1 LKLSTN
7 TVSNY
12 LKKVAVVAVVV
23 VMVAV
28 EIAAATVAVVAVATV
43 VEVLSAAVDAAV
55 DIQVEMVAVDAVV
68 VIRVEMVAVVAHSLT
83 IDLLATVH
91 FQMTDLLVI
100 DLLAIDLLTIPI
112 DLQTTDHLLIAT
124 DQKDLLESVLLMEV
138 DLLETDLL
146 TATELLVATNLSV
159 VIKTEAILD
168 HSVTTV
174 ATVALKEKFVKKLKR
189 VKVLLSAIAAT
200 ATAEIALLLGET
212 ITVALNHLQVH
223 LATEVVTVDKA
234 RKLQVLATSAE
245 ILQQSL
251 AKTQPGIRTN

>member
-1 LKLSTN
+1 
-7 TVSNY
+7 
-12 LKKVAVVAVVV
+12 
-23 VMVAV
+23 
-28 EIAAATVAVVAVATV
+28 
-43 VEVLSAAVDAAV
+43 
-55 DIQVEMVAVDAVV
+55 
-68 VIRVEMVAVVAHSLT
+68 
-83 IDLLATVH
+83 
-91 FQMTDLLVI
+91 MTDLLVI

-112 DLQTTDHLLIAT
+112 DLQTTDHFLIAT

-174 ATVALKEKFVKKLKR
+174 ATVALREKFVKKLKR

-200 ATAEIALLLGET
+200 ATAEIVLLLGET

>member
-1 LKLSTN
+1 M
-7 TVSNY
+7 
-12 LKKVAVVAVVV
+12 VAVVV

-43 VEVLSAAVDAAV
+43 VEVLSAAVDAAVDIQV

-174 ATVALKEKFVKKLKR
+174 ATVALREKFVKKLKR

>member
-1 LKLSTN
+1 LSTN
-7 TVSNY
+7 IESNY
-12 LKKVAVVAVVV
+12 LKKVAVDEVVV

-28 EIAAATVAVVAVATV
+28 EIVAVTVAAVAVATV
-43 VEVLSAAVDAAV
+43 VEVLSAAVDAVV
-55 DIQVEMVAVDAVV
+55 DIQVDMVAVDAVV
-68 VIRVEMVAVVAHSLT
+68 VIRVEMVAVVAPSLT

-100 DLLAIDLLTIPI
+100 DLLAIDLRTIPI
-112 DLQTTDHLLIAT
+112 DLQTTDRLLIAT

-223 LATEVVTVDKA
+223 LATEMVTVDKA
-234 RKLQVLATSAE
+234 RKLQVLATLAE

>member
-1 LKLSTN
+1 MDE
-7 TVSNY
+7 
-12 LKKVAVVAVVV
+12 VVV

-28 EIAAATVAVVAVATV
+28 EIVAVTVAAVAVATV
-43 VEVLSAAVDAAV
+43 VEVLSAAVDAVV
-55 DIQVEMVAVDAVV
+55 DIQVDMVAVDAVV
-68 VIRVEMVAVVAHSLT
+68 VIRVEMVAVVAPSLT

-100 DLLAIDLLTIPI
+100 DLLAIDLRTIPI
-112 DLQTTDHLLIAT
+112 DLQTTDRLLIAT

-223 LATEVVTVDKA
+223 LATEMVTVDKA
-234 RKLQVLATSAE
+234 RKLQVLATLAE

>member
-1 LKLSTN
+1 MDE
-7 TVSNY
+7 
-12 LKKVAVVAVVV
+12 VVV

-28 EIAAATVAVVAVATV
+28 EIVAVTVAAVAVATV
-43 VEVLSAAVDAAV
+43 VEVLSAAVDAVV

-112 DLQTTDHLLIAT
+112 DLQTTDRLLIAT

-212 ITVALNHLQVH
+212 ITVALNLLQVH

-234 RKLQVLATSAE
+234 RKLQVLATLAE

>member
-1 LKLSTN
+1 LSTN

-174 ATVALKEKFVKKLKR
+174 ATVALREKFVKKLKR